1 MCSDRAAAR
10 AEEEALMRAENAE
23 LAELDAEAEVSGTGS
38 LGLPHAVDAGAP
50 LLPPRA
56 SGLASPSYGCG
67 WRSWERKHVES

>member
-10 AEEEALMRAENAE
+10 AEEEALVRAENAE

-50 LLPPRA
+50 PPPAPLGWHLLA
-56 SGLASPSYGCG
+56 TGAGGDHGSA
-67 WRSWERKHVES
+67 KI